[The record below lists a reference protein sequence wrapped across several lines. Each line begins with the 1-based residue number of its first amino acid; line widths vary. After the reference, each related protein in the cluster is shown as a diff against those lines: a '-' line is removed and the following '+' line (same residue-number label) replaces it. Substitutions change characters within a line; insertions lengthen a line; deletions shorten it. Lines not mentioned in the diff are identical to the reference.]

1 MGLSIY
7 TTSVLKAQLGKQKDH
22 CVSNDKQQMKKA
34 KINIDLAGKNFSLE
48 TGELAMQAD
57 GSVLAKLGDTVVLAT
72 ATMSKNVREGMDYF
86 PLLVDYEERLY
97 AAGKIKGS
105 RFIKREGRATDEAI
119 LSGRLIDRSIRPLFP
134 DGMRNDV
141 QVVATILSVDEINDP
156 DIVAINAASTALGIS
171 DIPFEGP
178 IAAVR
183 VGRVNGQFVLNATY
197 KEREE
202 GDLDLVVSGTA
213 DHIFMV
219 EAGAKQVTEED
230 MTAAIKFA
238 MPHLATLV
246 KLQKDMIAEAGMPK
260 KEVTK
265 ILPDEKVLAEVM
277 KFENQLQK
285 ALYGA
290 IPKEQRD
297 KQLDEVGAA
306 IDAKLTGI
314 FKDQVD
320 LNLKLHAKLSMEK
333 LIKKIIRK
341 NILEKEQRVDMRP
354 LNQTRPVSCKVG
366 VLPRTHGSALFNRG
380 ETQVLT
386 TVTLGSAG
394 DAQIL
399 DGMEDFDVEGTTK
412 RYIHHYNFPGFSV
425 GEVAPIRGPGRREIG
440 HGALAERAVE
450 VAIPE
455 KEKFPYTMRLV
466 SEVLSS
472 NGSTSMASTCGST
485 LALMDAGVPIT
496 EMIGGVAMGL
506 ILDIE
511 SGKFKVLTDIAGIE
525 DGNGDMDFKVTGS
538 EKGITALQLDIKTKG
553 LTVEILDQA
562 LKQAKD
568 GRMHIL
574 SVMRQA
580 IDKPRA
586 DLSPLAPRIT
596 TLQIN
601 PEKIRDVIGTGGKI
615 INKIIA
621 ETGVKIDIEDSGL
634 VMVASNNAEG
644 SKKAIEWIENLTR
657 EIKVGEV
664 FKGKVNRIM
673 DFGAFVEL
681 TPGHDGLCHISELS
695 WQRVGRVEDVVH
707 IGDELEV
714 KVVEIDNMGRVNL
727 SHKILT
733 PKPEGGSYD
742 ERPRDRGP
750 RRDNGN
756 GRHFA
761 RH

>member
-1 MGLSIY
+1 
-7 TTSVLKAQLGKQKDH
+7 
-22 CVSNDKQQMKKA
+22 MKKG
-34 KINIDLAGKNFSLE
+34 KIESDLAGKKLSLE
-48 TGELAMQAD
+48 TGVLAMQAN

-72 ATMSKNVREGMDYF
+72 ATMSKTLREGMDYF

-141 QVVATILSVDEINDP
+141 QVVATILSVDEVNDP
-156 DIVAINAASTALGIS
+156 DIVAINAASAALSIS
-171 DIPFEGP
+171 NIPFEGP

-183 VGRVNGQFVLNATY
+183 VGRKNDQFILNPSY
-197 KEREE
+197 DERKD
-202 GDLDLVVSGTA
+202 GDLDLVVSGTGE
-213 DHIFMV
+213 HIFMV
-219 EAGAKQVTEED
+219 EAGAKQISED
-230 MTAAIKFA
+230 DMIGAVKFA
-238 MPHLATLV
+238 MPHLGTLV
-246 KLQKDMIAEAGMPK
+246 KIQNDLSKQVGEAK
-260 KEVTK
+260 IEV
-265 ILPDEKVLAEVM
+265 IRVLPDEKVLAEVET
-277 KFENQLQK
+277 FAK
-285 ALYGA
+285 AKLEKGMFGK
-290 IPKEQRD
+290 ITKDERE
-297 KQLDEVGAA
+297 KNIDEVRKETIEHTAEVFKDSELKVESHTNLA
-306 IDAKLTGI
+306 LDKLT
-314 FKDQVD
+314 K
-320 LNLKLHAKLSMEK
+320 K
-333 LIKKIIRK
+333 LIRSH
-341 NILEKEQRVDMRP
+341 ILEKEERVDLRP
-354 LNQTRPVSCKVG
+354 LNETRPVSAAVA

-386 TVTLGSAG
+386 TVTLGSSG

-425 GEVAPIRGPGRREIG
+425 GEVAPIRGPGRREVG

-450 VAIPE
+450 PVIPE
-455 KEKFPYTMRLV
+455 KEKFPYTLRLV

-485 LALMDAGVPIT
+485 LALMDAGVPI
-496 EMIGGVAMGL
+496 EAMIGGVAMGL
-506 ILDIE
+506 ILDME
-511 SGKFKVLTDIAGIE
+511 TGKFKVLTDIAGIE
-525 DGNGDMDFKVTGS
+525 DANGDMDFKVTGS

-553 LTVEILDQA
+553 LTLEILSQA
-562 LKQAKD
+562 IKQAKD

-574 SVMRQA
+574 SVMKEA
-580 IDKPRA
+580 ISSPRP

-634 VMVASNNAEG
+634 VMVTSNDAEG

-657 EIKVGEV
+657 EIKIGET
-664 FKGKVNRIM
+664 FKGKVTRIM

-681 TPGHDGLCHISELS
+681 TPGHEGLCHISELA
-695 WQRVGRVEDVVH
+695 WHRVGKVEDVAH

-714 KVVEIDNMGRVNL
+714 KVVEIDHMGRVNL
-727 SHKILT
+727 SHKQMI
-733 PKPEGGSYD
+733 PRPEGGSFD
-742 ERPRDRGP
+742 DRPRDRGP
-750 RRDNGN
+750 RRDNGHGG

-761 RH
+761 KH